1 MRTPLRCVLGFAL
14 AGLVLG
20 ACSDDDDQRGT
31 LPDVTPSTTSVE
43 SPSATPSGDPTAQ
56 LEAEITAFYEDYVD
70 TINESWTSEKALE
83 RRRTM
88 FADSCIMCL
97 QGYEL
102 TTQAHAEGWTLESGL
117 GMIRSVRLDAVDGDV
132 ATFLG
137 VEDVA
142 SGRLVSSSGE
152 VVEQFGETIGA
163 QIVYRVQKRSS
174 GDWIVIAGDLL
185 SVEGGGTG

>member
-20 ACSDDDDQRGT
+20 ACSDDDDPGT

-70 TINESWTSEKALE
+70 TINESWTSEEALE

-88 FADSCIMCL
+88 FADTCVACMH
-97 QGYEL
+97 GYEL
-102 TTQAHAEGWTLESGL
+102 VQRAHAEGLSLEAEFGT
-117 GMIRSVRLDAVDGDV
+117 IDDVRLDRIYGDVVTFVVTEDVPGGRLVDADGDV
-132 ATFLG
+132 VQEFGATL
-137 VEDVA
+137 
-142 SGRLVSSSGE
+142 
-152 VVEQFGETIGA
+152 GA
-163 QIVYRVQKRSS
+163 QVAFQAQRNA
-174 GDWIVIAGDLL
+174 DTNWVIIASDVL
-185 SVEGGGTG
+185 SVEGGGLG